1 MKTDSKPTTP
11 EKEWLIFSVFDYA
24 QAIGEMVDHS
34 FKIVHSAI
42 LGGGVRVSSDKG
54 VKLPY
59 VSVRMLLGHD
69 VPVLT
74 DQFGK
79 GPTAIRIHQQITAV
93 AEGLADHAPAD
104 DVAWIQQLLDGARKT
119 TFVKC
124 KSLSPRLRQILLPTD
139 QGYLSVTPLSSAG
152 VAVQIASGIKALSD
166 QVAEQS
172 KKKDAPSTLRKIRR
186 GSTPF
191 GGSKPFNVGNLVYKI
206 SQPMVGAFPI
216 ADNELRH
223 AISVFYTGCTSLG
236 LPSSLVN
243 SYTKWRNNASGETY
257 SNATMR
263 DEHRAF
269 LKRFTKHW
277 LSIGQ
282 DARDLLLE
290 HRDDLPSQDQLCS
303 PNLSA
308 FHRGLI
314 QPDLRDSNWI
324 YAFASRL
331 AHHVSKLEKDNDR
344 RFEYTQTEINDMST
358 IVRSLLV

>member
-1 MKTDSKPTTP
+1 MKTDAKQTTT

-42 LGGGVRVSSDKG
+42 LGGGVRVSNDKG
-54 VKLPY
+54 AKLPY
-59 VSVRMLLGHD
+59 ISVRTLLGHNQA
-69 VPVLT
+69 VLT

-79 GPTAIRIHQQITAV
+79 GPTSIRIHQQITAV
-93 AEGLADHAPAD
+93 AEGLADHAPAS
-104 DVAWIQQLLDGARKT
+104 DVAWIQQFLDSARQT
-119 TFVKC
+119 PFVKC
-124 KSLSPRLRQILLPTD
+124 KSMSPRLRQILLPTD

-152 VAVQIASGIKALSD
+152 VAVQLASHIKTLSD

-172 KKKDAPSTLRKIRR
+172 KQKDTPSTLRKIRR

-206 SQPMVGAFPI
+206 NQPMVAGFPI

-223 AISVFYTGCTSLG
+223 AISVFHTGCRSLSS
-236 LPSSLVN
+236 PSSLIN
-243 SYTKWRNNASGETY
+243 SYTKWRNDASGEIS
-257 SNATMR
+257 SNVKLR

-290 HRDDLPSQDQLCS
+290 HRGDLPSQDQLCS

-314 QPDLRDSNWI
+314 QPELRDSNWI

-331 AHHVSKLEKDNDR
+331 ANHVSKLEKEDAR
-344 RFEYTQTEINDMST
+344 QFEYTQTEINDIST